1 MSIEENKAVIR
12 RWMEGINKHDPA
24 IVDEL
29 LADDYVFHGAGGQD
43 VKGSESFKQG
53 LIAYLP
59 IFPDVHFTIDDMV
72 AEGDK
77 VAVRITYTATHKGE
91 YLGIAPTGKR
101 ITMTEAIFYRLAG
114 GRIVEAFPYSDSLA
128 LFQQLGV
135 SPPSQ

>member
-1 MSIEENKAVIR
+1 MSTEENKAVIR
-12 RWMEGINKHDPA
+12 RWMEGVNKHDPS

-29 LADDYVFHGAGGQD
+29 LADDYIFHGPGGQD
-43 VKGSESFKQG
+43 IKGSESFKQG
-53 LIAYLP
+53 LIAYLSV
-59 IFPDVHFTIDDMV
+59 FPDVHFTIDDMV

-91 YLGIAPTGKR
+91 YLGIATTGKR

-128 LFQQLGV
+128 MFQQLGV
-135 SPPSQ
+135 SPPAG

>member
-1 MSIEENKAVIR
+1 MSVEENKAIIR
-12 RWMEGINKHDPA
+12 RWMDVTNRHDPS

-29 LADDYVFHGAGGQD
+29 LADDYVMHGPGGQD
-43 VKGSESFKQG
+43 IKGPEGFKQA
-53 LIAYLP
+53 LIAYLS
-59 IFPDVHFTIDDMV
+59 IFPDIHFTIDDMV

-77 VAVRITYTATHKGE
+77 VAVRITYTATQKGE

-135 SPPSQ
+135 SPPGQ